1 MPKYGHGGTPG
12 TPFMTIFGIYV
23 SPQIPSIEK
32 FQVYGG
38 LWTPGGIPSFCSSNF
53 PSNGTGI
60 MSGDPFSTPVMTI
73 LQNVNIWNKYDSPH
87 SQWLDLSQR
96 MLG

>member
-1 MPKYGHGGTPG
+1 
-12 TPFMTIFGIYV
+12 MTIFGIYV
-23 SPQIPSIEK
+23 SIHIPSIEK

-38 LWTPGGIPSFCSSNF
+38 LQIPGGIPSFYSWNF

-73 LQNVNIWNKYDSPH
+73 LQNVNIWDKYDPPH
-87 SQWLDLSQR
+87 LTPKPHAFNLIKE
-96 MLG
+96 MTAYN